1 MPREHRFFVEAISAD
16 VVELPADQAH
26 HATGVL
32 RLKSGQEVEVFD
44 GAGGAASGTLKVAG
58 RGRVLVHI
66 VSRHPAPT
74 RPEPIVELAFAV
86 PKGKRLDWLLE
97 KATELGAARL
107 VPVVF
112 ERSVARPEVSEHAH
126 GRWRGICIAAAKQC
140 GLYFLPEIAAPVD
153 LRAHIATVTAEIKL
167 LGSAE
172 SACSVPQALSAW
184 SAGKRPEG
192 TPAQHPLRDLSRRV
206 AILVGPEGG
215 LTEPEQAQ
223 AQSAGFVPVRLGSLT
238 LRVETAAIAL
248 LATVRVLG
256 S

>member
-1 MPREHRFFVEAISAD
+1 MGREHRFFVEAIPAD

-26 HATGVL
+26 HAAGVL
-32 RLKSGQEVEVFD
+32 RLRSGQEVEVFD
-44 GAGGAASGTLKVAG
+44 GAGGAATGTLKVAG

-66 VSRHPAPT
+66 VSQHPAKP
-74 RPEPIVELAFAV
+74 RPEPITELAFAV

-126 GRWRGICIAAAKQC
+126 ARWRGICIAAAKQC
-140 GLYFLPEIAAPVD
+140 GLDFLPEIAAPVD

-192 TPAQHPLRDLSRRV
+192 TPLSGRV

-223 AQSAGFVPVRLGSLT
+223 AQAAGFVPVRLGSLT